1 MLATLIA
8 LQAITR
14 LSGNE
19 VTEASGLVASS
30 TQRGI
35 LWVNNDSGDGPYLYA
50 FDTQGRQ
57 KATVAVR
64 GAFALDWEDLASGP
78 FPGKRGSW
86 LYAGDIGDNLKF
98 RNEVTVY
105 AIPEPKVR
113 PSTKDDPI
121 VSELSIKL
129 PAKYPDGRHNAET
142 LLCDPKDGR
151 LTIVTKEPSGVS
163 GVYRFPLS
171 PKPGA
176 VSTLEKVGEF
186 HVPAGGSPLVT
197 GGSFRPNGSGVAL
210 VTYSHLFEFK
220 GREFWKATPEARP
233 LSGLKQCES
242 VAYSPDGRT
251 LWLTSEGKNPPLLH
265 MPSSR

>member
-1 MLATLIA
+1 MLTALIV
-8 LQAITR
+8 LQAVSH

-30 TQRGI
+30 SQRDI

-50 FDTQGRQ
+50 FDTQGHQ

-64 GAFALDWEDLASGP
+64 GAFALDWEDLAYGP
-78 FPGKRGSW
+78 FPGKRGKW

-113 PSTKDDPI
+113 PSTKDAPI

-129 PAKYPDGRHNAET
+129 PARYPDGRHNAEA

-163 GVYRFPLS
+163 GVYRFPVR
-171 PKPGA
+171 PRAGV

-186 HVPAGGSPLVT
+186 RVPGSSKLVT
-197 GGSFRPNGSGVAL
+197 GGSFRHDGSGVAL
-210 VTYSHLFEFK
+210 VTYTHLIELK
-220 GREFWKATPEARP
+220 GREFWNATPRLRP
-233 LSGLKQCES
+233 LEDLRQCES
-242 VAYSPDGRT
+242 VAYAPDGKSI
-251 LWLTSEGKNPPLLH
+251 WLTSEGENPPLQN
-265 MPSSR
+265 MPAE